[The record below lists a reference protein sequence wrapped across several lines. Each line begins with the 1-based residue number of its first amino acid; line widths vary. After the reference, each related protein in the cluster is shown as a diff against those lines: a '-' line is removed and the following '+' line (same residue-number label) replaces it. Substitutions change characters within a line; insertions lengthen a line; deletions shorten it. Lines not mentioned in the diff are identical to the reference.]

1 MPIPKLL
8 PKEQP
13 GEFMQRCIM
22 DPVMV
27 REYPN
32 IDQRVAVCRN
42 QITENASQQ
51 SKNNRGKR

>member
-8 PKEQP
+8 PKEQA

-32 IDQRVAVCRN
+32 IDQRIAICQN
-42 QITENASQQ
+42 QLTENASKQ
-51 SKNNRGKR
+51 SKNYISKN

>member
-8 PKEQP
+8 PREQA
-13 GEFMQRCIM
+13 GEFVQRCIM

-32 IDQRVAVCRN
+32 IDQRIAVCRN
-42 QITENASQQ
+42 QIKENASQQ
-51 SKNNRGKR
+51 SKNYRSKK

>member
-8 PKEQP
+8 PKEQA

-32 IDQRVAVCRN
+32 IDQRIAVCQN
-42 QITENASQQ
+42 QLTENASKQ
-51 SKNNRGKR
+51 SKNYRSKK

>member
-1 MPIPKLL
+1 MPIPKRL
-8 PKEQP
+8 PKEQE

-32 IDQRVAVCRN
+32 IDQRIAICQN
-42 QITENASQQ
+42 QLTENASKQ
-51 SKNNRGKR
+51 SKNYISKN

>member
-1 MPIPKLL
+1 MPIPKIL
-8 PKEQP
+8 PKEQA

-32 IDQRVAVCRN
+32 IDQRIAIYQN
-42 QITENASQQ
+42 QLTENASKQ
-51 SKNNRGKR
+51 SKNYISKN

>member
-8 PKEQP
+8 PKEQA

-32 IDQRVAVCRN
+32 IDQRIAVCQN
-42 QITENASQQ
+42 QLTENASKQ
-51 SKNNRGKR
+51 SKNYTSKR

>member
-8 PKEQP
+8 PKEQA

-32 IDQRVAVCRN
+32 IDQRVAVCKN

-51 SKNNRGKR
+51 SKNYRSKK

>member
-1 MPIPKLL
+1 MPIPKIL
-8 PKEQP
+8 PKEQA

-32 IDQRVAVCRN
+32 IDQRIAICQN
-42 QITENASQQ
+42 QLTENASKQ
-51 SKNNRGKR
+51 SKNYISKN

>member
-8 PKEQP
+8 PKEQA

-32 IDQRVAVCRN
+32 IDQRIAICKN
-42 QITENASQQ
+42 QLTENASKQ